1 MYIRHHSLSPV
12 ILLFYFFRTIF
23 SVEESLL
30 IHKNESLR
38 RDSPPAAGRN
48 MRHVSYPPQCDPR
61 GAFFYVMETKF
72 PIT

>member
-1 MYIRHHSLSPV
+1 MMPYTMNYGVRYNPNKK
-12 ILLFYFFRTIF
+12 
-23 SVEESLL
+23 ESRL
-30 IHKNESLR
+30 

-48 MRHVSYPPQCDPR
+48 MRYVSYPPQCDPR